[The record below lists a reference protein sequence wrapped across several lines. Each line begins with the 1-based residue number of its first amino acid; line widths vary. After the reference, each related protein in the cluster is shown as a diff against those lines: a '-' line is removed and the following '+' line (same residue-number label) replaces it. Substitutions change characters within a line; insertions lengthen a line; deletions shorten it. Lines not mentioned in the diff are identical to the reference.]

1 MQDHLVESID
11 LVPTFVESAGGLLS
25 VRHLEGR
32 SLLPLLHDSNPT
44 LPWRDFA
51 ISEIDFGSRG
61 PRQRLEMHPYDCR
74 AWIIR
79 TPAWKYVLH
88 QKFRPQLFN
97 LADDPDEII
106 DLGPDPSLSHI
117 REQLHEQLF
126 GWQRT
131 LKVRTETAVDELMA
145 RGPQRNEEDFGVL
158 IGHW

>member
-1 MQDHLVESID
+1 M
-11 LVPTFVESAGGLLS
+11 
-25 VRHLEGR
+25 
-32 SLLPLLHDSNPT
+32 
-44 LPWRDFA
+44 
-51 ISEIDFGSRG
+51 
-61 PRQRLEMHPYDCR
+61 
-74 AWIIR
+74 
-79 TPAWKYVLH
+79 LH

-131 LKVRTETAVDELMA
+131 LKVRTETTVDELMA
-145 RGPQRNEEDFGVL
+145 RVTQRNEEDFGVL